1 MQTVT
6 ESNNYSIVNITNPSN
21 GTNTIL
27 YDCDY
32 KSFNINRAL
41 SSNYMILKAN
51 LSNKNSCYILVLS
64 LTITKD
70 INSNI
75 SHYFITNTDPVVDP
89 GCTIP
94 SDMLSDTDNINIV
107 WCQHDIL
114 NYYGIQIYLTPKDK
128 NGNNVQTQSIYVT
141 GNLSAYGC

>member
-6 ESNNYSIVNITNPSN
+6 ESNNYSIVDITNPLN

-27 YDCDY
+27 YICDY
-32 KSFNINRAL
+32 KSYNVNTVL
-41 SSNYMILKAN
+41 PSNYIIFKTN
-51 LSNKNSCYILVLS
+51 LNDKNSYILVLS

-75 SHYFITNTDPVVDP
+75 SWYYITNTDPVVDP

-94 SDMLSDTDNINIV
+94 SDMLLNTDNINIV

-114 NYYGIQIYLTPKDK
+114 NYYGIEIHLTPKDK
-128 NGNNVQTQSIYVT
+128 DGQNISTQSIYVT
-141 GNLSAYGC
+141 GNLSVYGY